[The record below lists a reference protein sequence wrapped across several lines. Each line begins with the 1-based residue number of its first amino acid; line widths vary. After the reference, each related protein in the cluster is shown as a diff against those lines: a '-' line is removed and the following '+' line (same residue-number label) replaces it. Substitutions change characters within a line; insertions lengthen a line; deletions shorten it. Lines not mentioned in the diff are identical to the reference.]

1 MWPAAPQQQQQQ
13 KPDISGGGYVPK
25 PGMPSKAGL
34 EYLKLVIELLLL
46 LLAVPWILRELARH
60 PGEVSRKAANRHL
73 KAD

>member
-1 MWPAAPQQQQQQ
+1 
-13 KPDISGGGYVPK
+13 
-25 PGMPSKAGL
+25 MPSKAGL